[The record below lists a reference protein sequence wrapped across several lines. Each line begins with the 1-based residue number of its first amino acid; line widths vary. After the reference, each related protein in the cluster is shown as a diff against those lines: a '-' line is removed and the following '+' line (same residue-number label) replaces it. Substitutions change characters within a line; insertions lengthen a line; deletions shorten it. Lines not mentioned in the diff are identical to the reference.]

1 MKIKRKYLK
10 ILVERYLFEQED
22 EDKKED
28 EESERKSVEVEYP
41 DADNEKRRIG
51 NQIRAV
57 FNASQEE
64 ENKEDNI
71 DLEVPKEL
79 ARVLNLKD
87 EDDETPTVA
96 LASSKVE
103 DLFKKKGNELRPYTN
118 A

>member
-1 MKIKRKYLK
+1 
-10 ILVERYLFEQED
+10 
-22 EDKKED
+22 
-28 EESERKSVEVEYP
+28 
-41 DADNEKRRIG
+41 
-51 NQIRAV
+51 
-57 FNASQEE
+57 
-64 ENKEDNI
+64 
-71 DLEVPKEL
+71 